1 MEDKQKKNSN
11 IYTITDPLLEPYY
24 IQFDQFCFT
33 AVKKVKAGNSDRVRD
48 YTVGYYS
55 SVESC
60 LDSIAKDSIKTQNY
74 TSLKDFITAYK
85 TRIEEIKQVKLS

>member
-33 AVKKVKAGNSDRVRD
+33 AVKKIKAGNSDRVRD
-48 YTVGYYS
+48 YTVGYYA

-60 LDSIAKDSIKTQNY
+60 LDSIVKDSVKNQNY
-74 TSLKDFITAYK
+74 TSLKDFIAAYK
-85 TRIEEIKQVKLS
+85 TRIEEIKQVKLL